1 VTCGGLFRFPLNFEG
16 ICCSIL
22 GKDLGLNS
30 KKFKPMDHPFSKSV
44 TSTEKCKRLLELISP
59 EDTLGIVMNADPD
72 AIASALA
79 LKRLFWLK
87 VKKVMLYHI
96 NTIERADN
104 LVFIKLL
111 KIKLHRIRS
120 MKGRKIKKWA
130 IVDSQPHHHDRFKNH
145 DFDIIIDHHRVGP
158 LSKAPFVD
166 IRERY
171 GANATIMTEYLRA
184 SKITPSA
191 RLATALFYGIKTD
204 TDNFVRES
212 LPNDINA
219 FRYLYGFAN
228 MNIIKKIETSEISEQ
243 TLSYFRLA
251 MERLILVKDIAFI
264 SMEEVGN
271 PDVLVIIA
279 DFFMKLVEANW
290 SIVTGIYEERLI
302 VILRNADFR
311 GDAGKTAQELFGPWG
326 GLAGGHKSTAR
337 AEIPL
342 ENIVDEID
350 DIPLL
355 NKLVLKKLKNLSD

>member
-1 VTCGGLFRFPLNFEG
+1 MICGGLFCFPLNFKDL
-16 ICCSIL
+16 CCSIS
-22 GKDLGLNS
+22 D
-30 KKFKPMDHPFSKSV
+30 MDHPFSKSV
-44 TSTEKCKRLLELISP
+44 TSAEKCNRLLELISP

-79 LKRLFWLK
+79 LKRLFWRK
-87 VKKVMLYHI
+87 VRRVMLYHI

-104 LVFIKLL
+104 LAFIKLL
-111 KIKLHRIRS
+111 KIKMQCIRS

-145 DFDIIIDHHRVGP
+145 HFDIIIDHHRVGP

-166 IRERY
+166 IREDY

-219 FRYLYGFAN
+219 FRYLYGYTN
-228 MNIIKKIETSEISEQ
+228 MNIIKKIEASEISKQ
-243 TLSYFRLA
+243 TLSDFRLA

-271 PDVLVIIA
+271 PDVLVMIA
-279 DFFMKLVEANW
+279 DFFMKLAEANW
-290 SIVTGIYEERLI
+290 SIVTGIYEEKLI
-302 VILRNADFR
+302 VILRTAAFR
-311 GDAGKTAQELFGPWG
+311 GDAGKTAQELFEPWG
-326 GLAGGHKSTAR
+326 GLAGGHKSAAR

-342 ENIVDEID
+342 ENIVDKID
-350 DIPLL
+350 DIPRL
-355 NKLVLKKLKNLSD
+355 NRLVLKKVKSLKKGFEGD